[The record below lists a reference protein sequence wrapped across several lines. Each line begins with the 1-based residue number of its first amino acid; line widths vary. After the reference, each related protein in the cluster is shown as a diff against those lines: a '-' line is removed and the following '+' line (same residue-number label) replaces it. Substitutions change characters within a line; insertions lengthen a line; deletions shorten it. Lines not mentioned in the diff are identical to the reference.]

1 MPTGRSGGAVKPAA
15 PDTALGS
22 DDAREALAGDTG
34 DPPPERTYAGSG
46 GPSGTCGAGRDDDVD
61 RRRIRLSGD
70 ERRSPMVRLSPGG
83 GPGRRSCARGRPA
96 CHAVATGNAAIVA
109 ALSAPSTETPAVPGH
124 GHRQNPKGWR
134 LTS

>member
-1 MPTGRSGGAVKPAA
+1 MPTARAGGAVKPEA

-70 ERRSPMVRLSPGG
+70 QRRSPVISVPRPR
-83 GPGRRSCARGRPA
+83 PRRPSCARGRPA

-109 ALSAPSTETPAVPGH
+109 ALSAP
-124 GHRQNPKGWR
+124 
-134 LTS
+134 

>member
-1 MPTGRSGGAVKPAA
+1 MRTAPAGGAVKPEA

-70 ERRSPMVRLSPGG
+70 ERRSPVVRLSQAEAPGG
-83 GPGRRSCARGRPA
+83 GPALVVDRPVTRLLRGTPRSLP
-96 CHAVATGNAAIVA
+96 
-109 ALSAPSTETPAVPGH
+109 P
-124 GHRQNPKGWR
+124 
-134 LTS
+134 